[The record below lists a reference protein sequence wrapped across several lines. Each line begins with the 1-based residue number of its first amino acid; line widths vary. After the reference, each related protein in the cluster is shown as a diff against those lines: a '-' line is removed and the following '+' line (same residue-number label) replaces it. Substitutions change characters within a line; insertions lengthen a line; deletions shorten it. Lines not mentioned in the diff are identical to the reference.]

1 MDTLR
6 WILLLLAVVVV
17 GGLYGYYRWQEKGGL
32 RLRGGKTGAPR
43 GRRRRREDPDVDSA
57 LRDLDDLVIDDPD
70 ADPVDLDLD
79 VPLDEPRGKAAS
91 GAGWNLDDPEETVSR
106 ARVRYTRSARAA
118 PPEPGAE
125 DTSGLPSDDA
135 VASEPEPQTE
145 PALAPKPAQRELP
158 GFDEEQARIPDEEYQ
173 DAGEKIVVLHVVAG
187 RGYCFTGPALVEAA
201 RNMGLEHGK
210 HEIFHRTMNTRNGA
224 VAVFSMASMV
234 KPGTFDL
241 SRVDDMETPGVA
253 LFLRLP
259 APFDGLTAFEQML
272 ETARR
277 LADSLDG
284 YLLDSQRCDLTQQ
297 AVEHIREELR
307 EYRRLA
313 HLAARKARG

>member
-1 MDTLR
+1 MDMLR
-6 WILLLLAVVVV
+6 WILLLLGVLVVA
-17 GGLYGYYRWQEKGGL
+17 GLYGYYRWQEKAPV
-32 RLRGGKTGAPR
+32 RGGRRSST
-43 GRRRRREDPDVDSA
+43 RRRRRSDPDVDSA
-57 LRDLDDLVIDDPD
+57 LKDLDDLVIDDPD

-79 VPLDEPRGKAAS
+79 VPVDEPRAA
-91 GAGWNLDDPEETVSR
+91 AGSTDLDDPDQTVSR
-106 ARVRYTRSARAA
+106 ARVRYPRPQSESDRDETVTAGEEPDSIPEPVDLGPAVE
-118 PPEPGAE
+118 PTPEPG
-125 DTSGLPSDDA
+125 
-135 VASEPEPQTE
+135 
-145 PALAPKPAQRELP
+145 QREFP
-158 GFDEEQARIPDEEYQ
+158 GFGADEPRIKDEEYQ
-173 DAGEKIVVLHVVAG
+173 DAGEKIVVLHLVAG

-201 RNMGLEHGK
+201 ERVGLRHGE
-210 HEIFHRTMNTRNGA
+210 HEIFHRTMNTRNGQ

-241 SRVDDMETPGVA
+241 SRVDEMETPGVA
-253 LFLRLP
+253 LFMRLP

-284 YLLDSQRCDLTQQ
+284 YLLDPQRCDLTQQ

-313 HLAARKARG
+313 HLAARKGRA

>member
-1 MDTLR
+1 MDMLR
-6 WILLLLAVVVV
+6 WILLLV
-17 GGLYGYYRWQEKGGL
+17 GVLVIAGLYGYYRWQEKGTA
-32 RLRGGKTGAPR
+32 RGGRRTP

-57 LRDLDDLVIDDPD
+57 LKDLDDLVIDDPD
-70 ADPVDLDLD
+70 ADPAGLDID
-79 VPLDEPRGKAAS
+79 VPLDEPRARTES
-91 GAGWNLDDPEETVSR
+91 VNLDDPDQTVSR
-106 ARVRYTRSARAA
+106 ARVRHAR
-118 PPEPGAE
+118 P
-125 DTSGLPSDDA
+125 
-135 VASEPEPQTE
+135 EPEPDRQSE
-145 PALAPKPAQRELP
+145 PKPESPPADQHAEDPGQREFP
-158 GFDEEQARIPDEEYQ
+158 GFAVDEPRIPDEEYQ

-201 RNMGLEHGK
+201 ERVGLKHGEHD
-210 HEIFHRTMNTRNGA
+210 IFHRTMDTRNGS

-253 LFLRLP
+253 LFMRLP

-284 YLLDSQRCDLTQQ
+284 YLLDPQRCDLTQQ

-313 HLAARKARG
+313 HLAARKRRG

>member
-1 MDTLR
+1 MDMLR
-6 WILLLLAVVVV
+6 WILLLLGVLVVA
-17 GGLYGYYRWQEKGGL
+17 GLYGYYRWQEKGPV
-32 RLRGGKTGAPR
+32 RGGR
-43 GRRRRREDPDVDSA
+43 RSSRRRRRRSDPDVDSA
-57 LRDLDDLVIDDPD
+57 LKDLDDLVIDDPD

-79 VPLDEPRGKAAS
+79 VPVDEPRAAA
-91 GAGWNLDDPEETVSR
+91 AGSEDLDDPDQTVSR
-106 ARVRYTRSARAA
+106 ARVRYTRPQPESGPDEAGSA
-118 PPEPGAE
+118 GAE
-125 DTSGLPSDDA
+125 QDRTPVRG
-135 VASEPEPQTE
+135 EPEPETE
-145 PALAPKPAQRELP
+145 PAPGPAQREFP
-158 GFDEEQARIPDEEYQ
+158 GFGADEPRIQDEEYQ

-201 RNMGLEHGK
+201 EQVGLRHGR
-210 HEIFHRTMNTRNGA
+210 HEIFHRTMNTRNGE

-241 SRVDDMETPGVA
+241 SRVDEMETPGVA
-253 LFLRLP
+253 LFMRLP

-284 YLLDSQRCDLTQQ
+284 YLLDPQRCDLTQQ

-313 HLAARKARG
+313 HLAARKGRA